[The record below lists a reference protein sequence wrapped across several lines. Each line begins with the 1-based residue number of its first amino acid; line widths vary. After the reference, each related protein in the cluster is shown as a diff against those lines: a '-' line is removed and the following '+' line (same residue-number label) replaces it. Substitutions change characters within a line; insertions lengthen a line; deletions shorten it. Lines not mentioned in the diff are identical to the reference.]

1 MPSHKESLLTEYII
15 NMKKITTIICFICFA
30 IGGFTIAATKHA
42 ALYNKTAVAATP
54 QVVMQ
59 YPKDLLLGHKN
70 NVGLTT
76 VHDTIRDTVPLEIC
90 CVGSTK
96 TVYKTKWRTK
106 KVIVPDTIER
116 QAPIDVD
123 TIRISKPVILM
134 PEAKTDSVSL

>member
-1 MPSHKESLLTEYII
+1 
-15 NMKKITTIICFICFA
+15 MKKITTIICCICFA

-70 NVGLTT
+70 NVGLTVVRDT
-76 VHDTIRDTVPLEIC
+76 VHDTIPLEIC

>member
-1 MPSHKESLLTEYII
+1 
-15 NMKKITTIICFICFA
+15 MKKITTVICCICFA

-42 ALYNKTAVAATP
+42 ALYNKTAVAATVP
-54 QVVMQ
+54 SPVIMQ

-70 NVGLTT
+70 NVGLTI
-76 VHDTIRDTVPLEIC
+76 VRDTVRDTIPLEIC

-106 KVIVPDTIER
+106 KVFVPDTIER

-123 TIRISKPVILM
+123 TIRISKPVIIV
-134 PEAKTDSVSL
+134 PETTTDSVSL

>member
-1 MPSHKESLLTEYII
+1 
-15 NMKKITTIICFICFA
+15 MKKITTIICCICFA

-54 QVVMQ
+54 QVIMQ

-70 NVGLTT
+70 NVGLTV
-76 VHDTIRDTVPLEIC
+76 VHDTIRDTIPLELC
-90 CVGSTK
+90 CVGSTR
-96 TVYKTKWRTK
+96 TVYRTKWKTK

-123 TIRISKPVILM
+123 TIRLSKPTIIVPATI
-134 PEAKTDSVSL
+134 TDSVSL

>member
-1 MPSHKESLLTEYII
+1 
-15 NMKKITTIICFICFA
+15 MKKITTIICCICFA

-54 QVVMQ
+54 TPVIMQ

-70 NVGLTT
+70 NVGLTVVRDT
-76 VHDTIRDTVPLEIC
+76 IHDTIPLEIC

-134 PEAKTDSVSL
+134 PETVADSVSL

>member
-1 MPSHKESLLTEYII
+1 
-15 NMKKITTIICFICFA
+15 MKKITTIICCICFA

-42 ALYNKTAVAATP
+42 ALYNKTAVAATGP
-54 QVVMQ
+54 SPVIMQ

-70 NVGLTT
+70 NVGLTI
-76 VHDTIRDTVPLEIC
+76 VRDTVRDTIPLEIC

-106 KVIVPDTIER
+106 KVFVPDTVER

-123 TIRISKPVILM
+123 TIRVSKPVIIV
-134 PEAKTDSVSL
+134 PETTTDSVSL